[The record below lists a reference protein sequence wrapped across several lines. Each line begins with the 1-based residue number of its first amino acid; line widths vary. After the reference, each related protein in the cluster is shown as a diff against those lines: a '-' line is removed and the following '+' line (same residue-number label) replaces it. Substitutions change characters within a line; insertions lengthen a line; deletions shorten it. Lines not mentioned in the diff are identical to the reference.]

1 MGRALIWAG
10 SCLSGSLW
18 FLWWP
23 LKASGGLWGFLG
35 ASGLWGPLRASGGL
49 WELLGAA
56 GDVWR
61 PLGISGLLGTLGAS
75 GGVWWPV
82 GISGPLG
89 TLGASGGYEGLWGPL
104 VASCLW
110 WPLGASG
117 GLLPLKAFGGLWGP
131 RGSFGGLWGFW
142 WRLGAFGAPL
152 SPNKAQSDPEKPAE
166 AIRGYQRPSKATT
179 RARKARHNPNKCQIR
194 RNTRRA
200 GKQNKRLP
208 ARHVF
213 HGVVH

>member
-1 MGRALIWAG
+1 M
-10 SCLSGSLW
+10 SCLSDSLW

-49 WELLGAA
+49 WEPLGAA
-56 GDVWR
+56 GDVWW

-75 GGVWWPV
+75 GGVWWPL

-89 TLGASGGYEGLWGPL
+89 TLWASGGYERLWGPL

-117 GLLPLKAFGGLWGP
+117 ASGGLLPLKAFGGLWGP
-131 RGSFGGLWGFW
+131 QGSFGGLWGFW

-166 AIRGYQRPSKATT
+166 ALRGYQRPSKATT